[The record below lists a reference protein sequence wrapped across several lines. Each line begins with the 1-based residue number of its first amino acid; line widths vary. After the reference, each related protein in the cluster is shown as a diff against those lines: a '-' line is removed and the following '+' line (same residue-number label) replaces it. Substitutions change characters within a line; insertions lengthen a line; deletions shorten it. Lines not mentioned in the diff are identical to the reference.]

1 MEPHEVSDP
10 QPEVERRPGRW
21 LLAGNLTATMAVGPI
36 PVFAVGALAPLLTTE
51 FDLTRTE
58 LGVLTPVAFGIAAVG
73 GFVGGHLPDRLGPRR
88 ILIALYVCALI
99 AFVGF
104 AAAVTF
110 AGLVVALLFAGLAM
124 SLSNPVTNALVGRE
138 LPPGERG
145 VVMGLKQ
152 SGVTMGQFLAGTTL
166 PLGAVLWGWRG
177 VLLVTAALP
186 LAGIVTTWRTL
197 PPDRQLAVRRVAR
210 KAGDLDPVVWIL
222 SLYSFLMAVVLQA
235 TGVYAS
241 LYAFEKVEVSSAV
254 AGTVVGVFG
263 VVGIVARITWGRI
276 AERRRTVSG
285 PLTLLAG
292 LTGLS
297 MVGFLTAQHVGGWLL
312 WLSAVVFGASAAAV
326 NVVAMLGTFRVSRP
340 EATGRATGII
350 VLGMY
355 SGFVAGPA
363 IFGMVTDTV
372 GSYAV
377 GWTGAVILCLAAMAV
392 GQWLRYRGA

>member
-1 MEPHEVSDP
+1 MSGSRSSGGEAPP
-10 QPEVERRPGRW
+10 AERRGRW
-21 LLAGNLTATMAVGPI
+21 VLAGNLTATMAVGPI
-36 PVFAVGALAPLLTTE
+36 PVFAVGALAPLLTSE

-58 LGVLTPVAFGIAAVG
+58 LGVLTPVAFGVAAIG
-73 GFVGGHLPDRLGPRR
+73 GYAGGHLPDRLGPRR
-88 ILIALYVCALI
+88 ILIALYTCALI

-104 AAAVTF
+104 AAAPTF
-110 AGLVVALLFAGLAM
+110 VALIVALLFAGLAM
-124 SLSNPVTNALVGRE
+124 SLSNPVTNALVGRQ

-166 PLGAVLWGWRG
+166 PLGALVWGWRG
-177 VLLVTAALP
+177 VLIAGAALP
-186 LAGIVTTWRTL
+186 LAGILISWRTL
-197 PPDRQLAVRRVAR
+197 PPDSQPVERRVAR
-210 KAGDLDPVVWIL
+210 KVGDLDPVVWIL
-222 SLYSFLMAVVLQA
+222 SLYSFLIAVVLQA

-241 LYAFEKVEVSSAV
+241 LYAFEEVAVSSAV

-263 VVGIVARITWGRI
+263 VVGIAARITWGRI
-276 AERRRTVSG
+276 AEGRRTVSG

-312 WLSAVVFGASAAAV
+312 WVSAVMFGASAAAV
-326 NVVAMLGTFRVSRP
+326 NVVAMLGTFRIASP
-340 EATGRATGII
+340 ETTGRATGII

-355 SGFVAGPA
+355 SGFVVGPA
-363 IFGMVTDTV
+363 TFGMVTDAV

-377 GWTGAVILCLAAMAV
+377 GWTCAATLCVVAMGVA
-392 GQWLRYRGA
+392 QWLRHRGA